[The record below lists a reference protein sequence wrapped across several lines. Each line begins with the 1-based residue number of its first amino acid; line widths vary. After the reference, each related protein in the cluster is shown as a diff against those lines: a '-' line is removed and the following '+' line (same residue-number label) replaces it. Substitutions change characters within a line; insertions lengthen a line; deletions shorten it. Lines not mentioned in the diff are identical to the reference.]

1 MSEVKNYTLDEA
13 HKHFAISTNGLVWQ
27 LLEKKDRSKSDEEL
41 MIHAAHTSCYHW
53 LQVGTGLHHQR
64 AEWLL
69 SHVYAEMGNATATLK
84 HAKRCLELTEDHME
98 LMQDFDI
105 AYSNEALARAN
116 ALSGNLQEAMMYLRK
131 AEISGQAI
139 ANEEDRKIFLA
150 DFNGG
155 NWHGIR

>member
-1 MSEVKNYTLDEA
+1 MSEVKTYTLDEA

-27 LLEKKDRSKSDEEL
+27 LLEKKDRSKSDEGL

-64 AEWLL
+64 AQWLL
-69 SHVYAEMGNATATLK
+69 SHVYAELGIATAALK
-84 HAKRCLELTEDHME
+84 HAKRCLALTEDYME

-105 AYSNEALARAN
+105 AYSHEALARAN
-116 ALSGNLQEAMMYLRK
+116 ALSRNPQEAMMYIRK

-139 ANEEDRKIFLA
+139 NGEEDRKTFLS
-150 DFNGG
+150 DFNSG
-155 NWHGIR
+155 NWYGLR

>member
-1 MSEVKNYTLDEA
+1 MTEGKTYTIDEA
-13 HKHFAISTNGLVWQ
+13 HKHFAISTNGLVWK
-27 LLEKKDRSKSDEEL
+27 LLEIKERNKSDEEL
-41 MIHAAHTSCYHW
+41 MIHAAHTSSYHW

-69 SHVYAEMGNATATLK
+69 SHVYAELGIVAASHK

-105 AYSNEALARAN
+105 AYAHEALARAN
-116 ALSGNLQEAMMYLRK
+116 ALSGNVQEAMMYIRK
-131 AEISGQAI
+131 AEVSGQAI
-139 ANEEDRKIFLA
+139 AKDEDRKIFLA

-155 NWHGIR
+155 NWYGLR